1 MQILAA
7 FPNRRGISYET
18 SADARIAL
26 WWAES
31 LKKWCKVPFGT
42 YRFYISSMSKIFT
55 MILEKQR
62 LKKVEINILFQI
74 KEWSFIVNSTCTSN
88 DRLTADIQLAKLV
101 KTDIPGRNSALDL
114 NRIVIGSC
122 RILIQD
128 PDKIVYYHV

>member
-1 MQILAA
+1 
-7 FPNRRGISYET
+7 
-18 SADARIAL
+18 
-26 WWAES
+26 
-31 LKKWCKVPFGT
+31 
-42 YRFYISSMSKIFT
+42 

-74 KEWSFIVNSTCTSN
+74 KEWSFIVNNTCTSN

-114 NRIVIGSC
+114 NRIVIGTC